1 MPRAGSQTVG
11 LPIAIGSDSE
21 ASVRLTDAIEG
32 DSDASLRRDDLH
44 KGSLPW
50 VHRIRRLVVDLVG
63 GDGDVLP
70 NDAACMAHKN
80 LGTMRFVDVEEA
92 RAAAAAAPGVR
103 LVLVGATPS
112 PWSEAAKGI
121 FVTKGIDG
129 MLVRFSPSDAAVKQW
144 TGFHNAPVLF
154 IDSEPPRAHWS
165 DILEAA
171 ERLGGRAS
179 LVPADADERTRMFGL
194 AHELMGEGGL
204 VWNGRLLVIHRGL
217 TTEGRDGFPLRLSS
231 YLAPKYGYA
240 PDRAVAAKDRVL
252 SVLERFGRLVE
263 GSRARGKEYLFGD
276 RLSALDIY
284 LATALAPFAPLPED
298 QCPGVHPAMR
308 HAFETAYPELTA
320 AVPAALRE
328 HRDLMYGRHLGL
340 PIEL

>member
-1 MPRAGSQTVG
+1 MGTSHPSPRGR
-11 LPIAIGSDSE
+11 P
-21 ASVRLTDAIEG
+21 
-32 DSDASLRRDDLH
+32 RR
-44 KGSLPW
+44 
-50 VHRIRRLVVDLVG
+50 

-80 LGTMRFVDVEEA
+80 LGTMRFADVEEA
-92 RAAAAAAPGVR
+92 RAAAAASGVR

-129 MLVRFSPSDAAVKQW
+129 MLVRSSPSDAAVKQW

-179 LVPADADERTRMFGL
+179 LVPADADGRPRVFGL

-240 PDRAVAAKDRVL
+240 PDRAIGAKDSIQ
-252 SVLERFGRLVE
+252 SVLERLSFLGEGR
-263 GSRARGKEYLFGD
+263 
-276 RLSALDIY
+276 
-284 LATALAPFAPLPED
+284 
-298 QCPGVHPAMR
+298 
-308 HAFETAYPELTA
+308 
-320 AVPAALRE
+320 
-328 HRDLMYGRHLGL
+328 
-340 PIEL
+340 